1 MIDWNELYTSK
12 KLAVAQCDIKTLQDQ
27 LFALGK
33 VLEAQSDEL
42 AKLREEVRT
51 RYRVLDKDMTET
63 EQRLMTRLEDLEDR
77 MSEKPENDIL
87 PTESNPERGLV
98 RWSERKRALQRNET
112 NPERWKPVPKEVPK
126 EEKNGDIPRT

>member
-27 LFALGK
+27 LFVFGK
-33 VLEAQSDEL
+33 VIEEQSNEL

-51 RYRVLDKDMTET
+51 RYHVLDRDMTET
-63 EQRLMTRLEDLEDR
+63 EQRLMVRLEDMEDR
-77 MSEKPENDIL
+77 LSEKPESDIL
-87 PTESNPERGLV
+87 VTETSPERGVV
-98 RWSERKRALQRNET
+98 RWSERKRAAQREAAD
-112 NPERWKPVPKEVPK
+112 PSRWKPAPNVAPK